1 MLDPIM
7 NDVSPI
13 IDREAQRAKDTHGS
27 GYASEHEAYG
37 VLAEEVQEGWEEAE
51 LTAQQLAY
59 LLNAIRADD
68 RSAIFD
74 KLRRTQR
81 HATKACC
88 EYIQVAAV
96 CKKAM
101 DWLGGTAN
109 AENS

>member
-1 MLDPIM
+1 MLDPIVQE
-7 NDVSPI
+7 VSPI
-13 IDREAQRAKDTHGS
+13 IDREAQRAKDNHGS

-51 LTAQQLAY
+51 LTSAQMAD
-59 LLNAIRADD
+59 LLCAIRADD

-81 HATKACC
+81 HAMQACC

-109 AENS
+109 AENC